1 MHVFLTTNPGPYVAL
16 ELLPRIKCHR
26 CTEPTLLGQV
36 LGRLLLLYFVILKYK
51 RPREGITDVDTHW
64 LAIRK
69 TSVLRARRTL
79 KEVR

>member
-1 MHVFLTTNPGPYVAL
+1 MSP
-16 ELLPRIKCHR
+16 

-64 LAIRK
+64 LVIRK
-69 TSVLRARRTL
+69 TSV
-79 KEVR
+79 